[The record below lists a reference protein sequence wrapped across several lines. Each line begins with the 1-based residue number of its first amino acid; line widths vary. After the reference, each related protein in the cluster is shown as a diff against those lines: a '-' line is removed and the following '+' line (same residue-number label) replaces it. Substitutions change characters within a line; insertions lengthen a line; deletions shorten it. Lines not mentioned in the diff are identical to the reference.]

1 MSRFRWFS
9 FFAPLLVGALLF
21 ARPAQAEW
29 GVQTLQ
35 LNPGWNAVFVEV
47 QPEDNRCEA
56 IFAGLPVKTVWY
68 WNRKTPMKQFIQ
80 DPSELLP
87 KPADWLLYY
96 PKGEARAF
104 LTDLFRITSGEPYL
118 IEVGGS
124 EPVTLTLEGV
134 VSAAQP
140 RWVPDSFNFTGFHVN
155 PNKGVKFKDFVKYD
169 DALAGQEVYRVQP
182 DGKSVKVNPETES
195 VAAGVAYWM
204 YCKGPSTYAGPFAV
218 EPPVL
223 TGLDFGKDATERPLV
238 FKNNTSAPRELTLRV
253 VPSLRAGTKS
263 RDKETGLTVAGD
275 VALSYKRLL
284 AWQPLEGELK
294 FTVQPNSSEQL
305 ELAMRR
311 AALESGVLDG
321 ESQFESVIEVSD
333 SEGGFFRLPVKGVVE
348 ESRAGL
354 WVGNVSL
361 TKVSETE
368 RPNDLTTTAAPSP
381 FEFRI
386 IVHVDEDGDATLLQ
400 KVYLMQVQEVLDNQD
415 PPNVIDPARY
425 VLLTRDDLV
434 PQYTGVSLR
443 DGQVVGRRITS
454 PVFSFRN
461 PVSLVG
467 GVTPGT
473 SLTGTIQVNYDD
485 ALNPFVH
492 KFHPDHD
499 NLNERFE
506 ATPLGEGVESF
517 TFVREITLSF
527 TEQDPEALGLPEWG
541 YNLIGGTYREDVT
554 GVHKRKIRTEGTF
567 TLTRVS
573 DVAVLNDGN

>member
-9 FFAPLLVGALLF
+9 FFAPLWLGVGIVVL
-21 ARPAQAEW
+21 PAHAEW
-29 GVQTLQ
+29 GVQTVELK
-35 LNPGWNAVFVEV
+35 PGWNAVFIEV
-47 QPEDNRCEA
+47 QPEDNLCESV
-56 IFAGLPVKTVWY
+56 FAGLPVKTVWY
-68 WNRKTPMKQFIQ
+68 WNRSSPMKQFIQ

-104 LTDLFRITSGEPYL
+104 LTDLFRITAGDPYL

-124 EPVTLTLEGV
+124 EPVTLTLEGSV
-134 VSAAQP
+134 TAAQP
-140 RWVPDSFNFTGFHVN
+140 RWVPDSFNLTGFYVN
-155 PNKGVKFKDFVKYD
+155 PEKRTKFKDFLQYD
-169 DALAGQEVYRVQP
+169 SALAGQAIYRVNSA
-182 DGKSVKVNPETES
+182 GKSVAVNPDTETVE
-195 VAAGVAYWM
+195 AGTAYWM
-204 YCKGPSTYAGPFAV
+204 YCKGTSTYAGPFAV

-238 FKNNTSAPRELTLRV
+238 IKNNTGAPKELTLRV
-253 VPSLRAGTKS
+253 LPSLRSGTKS
-263 RDKETGLTVAGD
+263 VDKETGLTVFGD
-275 VALSYKRLL
+275 VALSYHRLL
-284 AWQPLEGELK
+284 SWQPLDGELK

-305 ELAMRR
+305 ELAVRR
-311 AALESGVLDG
+311 AVMESGLSSG
-321 ESQFESVIEVSD
+321 KSQFESVIEVSD
-333 SEGGFFRLPVKGVVE
+333 ELGGYFRVPVKAVVE
-348 ESRAGL
+348 ESKAGL
-354 WVGNVSL
+354 WVGTVSL
-361 TKVSETE
+361 DKVSEAA
-368 RPNDLTTTAAPSP
+368 RPNDLTTTATPSA

-400 KVYLMQVQEVLDNQD
+400 KVYLMQVQEVLDNAD
-415 PPNVIDPARY
+415 PPNIIDPARY

-434 PQYTGVSLR
+434 PQYTGVTLR

-454 PVFSFRN
+454 PAFSFSTPVDLTGGLN
-461 PVSLVG
+461 PNE
-467 GVTPGT
+467 
-473 SLTGTIQVNYDD
+473 SLTATVNVAYDD
-485 ALNPFVH
+485 PLNPFVH

-506 ATPLGEGVESF
+506 ATPLNEGVESY
-517 TFVREITLSF
+517 TFQRSIRLSF

-554 GVHKRKIRTEGTF
+554 GVHKRMIRTEGKF